1 MPVSVFYQPVGE
13 ELGGSFHQG
22 ISFIFE
28 ECFVL
33 RELVMF
39 PQMAA

>member
-1 MPVSVFYQPVGE
+1 MPVSVFYQPVGK

-33 RELVMF
+33 CELVVL
-39 PQMAA
+39 P